1 MCKPHRR
8 TMTGRGSKAGYTLT
22 EMLVVIAVI
31 GLIAAFLTPNLL
43 AQLGRAKSKTAQL
56 QLNGIAG
63 ALTLYRDDV
72 GHYPTQA
79 EGLAALTAEPPGA
92 TGWTGPYQSASS
104 LRDPWGQPILY
115 SLNTTTG
122 KFQVKS
128 LGADDKPGGRGAD
141 RDLEAPE
148 P

>member
-8 TMTGRGSKAGYTLT
+8 TITGRGSKAGYTLT

-63 ALTLYRDDV
+63 ALTLGRIA
-72 GHYPTQA
+72 GESAAAGKQSEPKQFKLRGEA
-79 EGLAALTAEPPGA
+79 LPSMLATRIALVHLPGE
-92 TGWTGPYQSASS
+92 
-104 LRDPWGQPILY
+104 
-115 SLNTTTG
+115 
-122 KFQVKS
+122 K
-128 LGADDKPGGRGAD
+128 
-141 RDLEAPE
+141 
-148 P
+148 